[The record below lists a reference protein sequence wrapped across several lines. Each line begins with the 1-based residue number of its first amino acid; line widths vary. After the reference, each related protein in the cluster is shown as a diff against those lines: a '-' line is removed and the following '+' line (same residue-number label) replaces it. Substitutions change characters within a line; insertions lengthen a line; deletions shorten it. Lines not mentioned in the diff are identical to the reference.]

1 MADTLDTAA
10 NQPAPTAS
18 GPLVGHR
25 GLSHYYP
32 ENTRASID
40 GAITAG
46 LYGVEVDLRSSRD
59 GVPFLVHDVRLK
71 RIAGDPRR
79 VDELDAIDLSTI
91 AMNYQAEEPLGLPTP
106 PFVTSFEAAYTPRA
120 DALRWFAEI
129 KFDPRCVDEVARIWR
144 EHPPLAGSACMS
156 FDRALCRRARAALPS
171 TVLVARIHQESFE
184 GGPLQE
190 AIIEQ
195 VVADRLDAIALWHR
209 HVDPAWVKMAHDAGL
224 QVFAWTVNERESVDA
239 MLRAKVDII
248 MSDGPAEILSCF
260 GRTPPS
266 DS

>member
-79 VDELDAIDLSTI
+79 VVLDVNAVHGAVAIRESNGGLEFYEPAASVRLEI
-91 AMNYQAEEPLGLPTP
+91 A
-106 PFVTSFEAAYTPRA
+106 AARTTR
-120 DALRWFAEI
+120 
-129 KFDPRCVDEVARIWR
+129 
-144 EHPPLAGSACMS
+144 S
-156 FDRALCRRARAALPS
+156 
-171 TVLVARIHQESFE
+171 
-184 GGPLQE
+184 GPL
-190 AIIEQ
+190 
-195 VVADRLDAIALWHR
+195 R
-209 HVDPAWVKMAHDAGL
+209 
-224 QVFAWTVNERESVDA
+224 
-239 MLRAKVDII
+239 
-248 MSDGPAEILSCF
+248 
-260 GRTPPS
+260 
-266 DS
+266 